1 MIVFNLKEHDDKQKD
16 KELVSDLCSVIIG
29 KETSFKCTRLGS
41 IKSTSIIPAKIEFT
55 NPLIKNNFMRN
66 LNKLKGAPTKLKNV
80 SIKHDMTP
88 EGRSKERQLHLKTKE
103 LNPEIQSDDSKNR

>member
-16 KELVSDLCSVIIG
+16 KELVSDLYPFITG

-41 IKSTSIIPAKIEFT
+41 IKSTSIRPAKIEFT

-66 LNKLKGAPTKLKNV
+66 LNKLKGAPTEFKNV

-88 EGRSKERQLHLKTKE
+88 KERSKERQLYLKTKE
-103 LNPEIQSDDSKNR
+103 LNLEI